1 MSTPQQL
8 AVDRALTLLRAASAK
23 YKIILPDG
31 TEYGTLEV
39 KPKKPERKRRATKHP
54 FGEQRAYLAKYLP
67 GLLAGESVKV
77 PVDKYD
83 IEALQSGISAY
94 GVKTWGNG
102 NAITARDKD
111 GQYVEVL
118 RVD

>member
-1 MSTPQQL
+1 MSTPQQI

-23 YKIILPDG
+23 YKIVLPDG

-39 KPKKPERKRRATKHP
+39 AAPKPARKKRPTKFP
-54 FGEQRAYLAKYLP
+54 FGEQRAYLARFLP
-67 GLLAGESVKV
+67 GLMPGESVKV

-83 IEALQSGISAY
+83 IESLQSGISAY
-94 GVKTWGNG
+94 GVKMWGNG
-102 NAITARDKD
+102 NAITARDKE